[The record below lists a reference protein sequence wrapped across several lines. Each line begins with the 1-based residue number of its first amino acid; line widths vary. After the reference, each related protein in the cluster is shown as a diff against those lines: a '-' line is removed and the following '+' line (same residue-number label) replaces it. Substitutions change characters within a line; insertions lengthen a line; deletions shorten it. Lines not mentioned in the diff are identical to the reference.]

1 MKILILGVVASGKTT
16 LAKRMSVE
24 NNINYYEIDSIIK
37 DYKNG
42 LRRTDEEQQE
52 EIERINSQPSW
63 IIAVNLSDNMYNLL
77 KLADIIIYLDTPLH
91 VRKRRLF
98 YRFIKQKLKIEE
110 CDYKPNIKTL
120 REEYKETDEA
130 ERYKDRLKNELLR
143 YAQKVFVLRDA
154 DQMI

>member
-63 IIAVNLSDNMYNLL
+63 IIAGNLSDNMYNLL

-91 VRKRRLF
+91 VR
-98 YRFIKQKLKIEE
+98 E

-130 ERYKDRLKNELLR
+130 ERYKDRLKNELIR
-143 YAQKVFVLRDA
+143 YDQKVFVLRDA